1 MTAPGSLANLRG
13 EERIGLG
20 IALAAHVALI
30 GALLWRPPA
39 PAPLPEPARM
49 KVTFAEEVAPAATSP
64 ETAAPAPDAAPVIAE
79 EPSPP
84 KQVPLPP
91 QPIAKPAPQPLVKPP
106 PAIRP
111 APAIKLAPVPK
122 PVARA
127 VPRTQPAVQPAAASA
142 SADTRPRRRPDA
154 PVGGSRLG
162 SDFLKGVPAARATGA
177 ARAIPAA
184 VGPQVLASLSG
195 AIARQLKPRWS
206 APQGVDADQLVTIL
220 AWSLNA
226 DGSLAAAPR
235 VVRQDGITDANR
247 AQAARHAEQAVR
259 AVQLAAPFTLPP
271 QYYDQ
276 WKRVASFRFDRRLSQ

>member
-1 MTAPGSLANLRG
+1 MAQSSPFARLRG

-20 IALAAHVALI
+20 MALAAHLALVA
-30 GALLWRPPA
+30 ALLWHPPV

-49 KVTFAEEVAPAATSP
+49 TVTLAED
-64 ETAAPAPDAAPVIAE
+64 AAPAETAPEAAQPAPAVAPILAVEPALPEPRPVI
-79 EPSPP
+79 PP
-84 KQVPLPP
+84 VAQPVPRPV
-91 QPIAKPAPQPLVKPP
+91 PQPLVKAI
-106 PAIRP
+106 PALRP
-111 APAIKLAPVPK
+111 APLPA
-122 PVARA
+122 ARA
-127 VPRTQPAVQPAAASA
+127 ATKPQPAVQPKPAPAT
-142 SADTRPRRRPDA
+142 SADTRPRRRPDN
-154 PVGGSRLG
+154 PVGGSLLG

-177 ARAIPAA
+177 ARAMPAAA

-206 APQGVDADQLVTIL
+206 APQGVDADQLVTVL

-226 DGSLAAAPR
+226 DGSLAGAPR
-235 VVRQDGITDANR
+235 VVRQEGITDANR
-247 AQAARHAEQAVR
+247 AQASRHAEQAVR